1 MNSDNRQTV
10 NSKKELIGLI
20 FAMLDHNDAVE
31 WENET
36 AYTFLQALAAWL
48 EDSDGYY
55 SNLKIPMDTSTASWQ
70 LFADALQA
78 AAIYE

>member
-1 MNSDNRQTV
+1 MNNRQAV
-10 NSKKELIGLI
+10 KSKKELIALI
-20 FAMLDHNDAVE
+20 FAMLDHNNAVE

-55 SNLKIPMDTSTASWQ
+55 SNMKIPMDTNAASWQ